1 MNSYIEKYNNL
12 KIELTDQLDG
22 KSDMMHNVEDDL
34 QNTIN
39 ILKEQI
45 GALEA
50 QVEEQKQEITT
61 TVDKLN
67 EKEKETEK
75 FYNEIMAKNE
85 RLLAL

>member
-75 FYNEIMAKNE
+75 LYNEIMVKNE